1 MGTEVRDRAY
11 EAQLI
16 AAYPVHPEYP
26 AFCIEHCVFCG
37 HVEARK
43 PHDGDRVGSGNSS
56 QRRSRRD
63 CIVGCEGMSGT
74 AIVLGTDRSPHSTY
88 IQLKGTGQKLAAGD
102 LRKAMDESPTMQKV
116 LLKFAQAFAIQ
127 QLTPPLPM
135 LARSFMSA
143 WLGGY

>member
-11 EAQLI
+11 EANSSPPIRYTPSIQPF
-16 AAYPVHPEYP
+16 ASN
-26 AFCIEHCVFCG
+26 HCVFCG

-74 AIVLGTDRSPHSTY
+74 AIVLGADRSPHSTY

-102 LRKAMDESPTMQKV
+102 LRKAMESPTMQKV

-127 QLTPPLPM
+127 TAKHRHCQCSRE
-135 LARSFMSA
+135 AS
-143 WLGGY
+143 

>member
-1 MGTEVRDRAY
+1 
-11 EAQLI
+11 
-16 AAYPVHPEYP
+16 
-26 AFCIEHCVFCG
+26 
-37 HVEARK
+37 
-43 PHDGDRVGSGNSS
+43 
-56 QRRSRRD
+56 
-63 CIVGCEGMSGT
+63 MSGT

-116 LLKFAQAFAIQ
+116 LLKLAQAFAIQ